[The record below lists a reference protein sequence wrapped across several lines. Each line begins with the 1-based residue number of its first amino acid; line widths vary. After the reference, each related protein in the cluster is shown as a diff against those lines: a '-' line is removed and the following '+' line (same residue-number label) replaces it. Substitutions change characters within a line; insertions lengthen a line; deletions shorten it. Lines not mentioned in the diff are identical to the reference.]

1 MRLWYQFDHSRDIVF
16 PKSITHATHPS
27 PWSTDDT
34 PSAFYAE
41 GENSLVTTK
50 IISFS
55 ESVVLQKQKNKSIS
69 TLKGCHVSLVKGACN
84 SDHAAICGVQSSH
97 MLL

>member
-16 PKSITHATHPS
+16 PKSVAHATHPS

-34 PSAFYAE
+34 PLAFYAE

-55 ESVVLQKQKNKSIS
+55 ESVVLQKKKQVHLHVEGLPCF
-69 TLKGCHVSLVKGACN
+69 TGEGCM
-84 SDHAAICGVQSSH
+84 QQ
-97 MLL
+97 